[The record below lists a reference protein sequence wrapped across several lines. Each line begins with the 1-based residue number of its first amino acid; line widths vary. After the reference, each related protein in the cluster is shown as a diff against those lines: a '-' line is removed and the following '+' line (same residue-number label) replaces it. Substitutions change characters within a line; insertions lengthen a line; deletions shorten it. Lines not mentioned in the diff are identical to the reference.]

1 MADGD
6 TELGAFL
13 RARRGRVDPSD
24 LGLPV
29 NGRRR
34 TPGLRREEV
43 ASLAGVSVEYL
54 TRLEQGRS
62 SRPSTEVL
70 DALARA
76 LRLDR
81 TTHAHLRLL
90 AGIAPPPQSTADVR
104 SSLVEA
110 VEALA
115 PAPAYL
121 LSPLCEV
128 LAATPAARAILGPLG
143 QYPRPSFPRW
153 FFLDPASRDYHPDWA
168 TDSANNVAFLRSKV
182 RPGSPDPE
190 LDALVEE
197 LAAASPEFRR
207 SWDDHEVKPCAS
219 GLKRFAHPVVGTFT
233 AAYDSFP
240 SADQP
245 ATLVLYRPAGD
256 ERSRTA
262 FALLTTVELD
272 FA

>member
-1 MADGD
+1 MADVD
-6 TELGAFL
+6 SSLGAFL
-13 RARRGRVDPSD
+13 RARRARVDPSD

-54 TRLEQGRS
+54 IRLEQGRS

-81 TTHAHLRLL
+81 TAHAHLRLL
-90 AGIAPPPQSTADVR
+90 AGIAALPP
-104 SSLVEA
+104 SSAAAVGTA
-110 VEALA
+110 VEALEALA
-115 PAPAYL
+115 PKPAYL
-121 LSPLCEV
+121 MSPRLEV
-128 LAATPAARAILGPLG
+128 IAATPAARALLGPLG
-143 QYPRPSFPRW
+143 RQPTPSFPRW

-168 TDSANNVAFLRSKV
+168 TDAANCVAFLRSALH
-182 RPGSPDPE
+182 PDHDDPE
-190 LDALVEE
+190 LEALVAE
-197 LAAASPEFRR
+197 LAAASADFGRL
-207 SWDDHEVKPCAS
+207 WDDHDVKPCAT
-219 GLKRFAHPVVGTFT
+219 GYKRFAHPVVGPFT
-233 AAYDSFP
+233 AAYESFP
-240 SADQP
+240 SFDQ
-245 ATLVLYRPAGD
+245 AVILVLYRPAGD

-262 FALLTTVELD
+262 FELLTTVELD